1 MRWTS
6 RFFLRDKAISMVFGL
21 ISIIPLGATVFFS
34 ACKMSG
40 FELLYN
46 LVRIQYLINLGWMG
60 MTIVFMRKA
69 EANDLRDCI
78 DTCTES
84 HFFFERSALIWIL
97 FLWIIWNVT
106 AVLLFLIGSYQ
117 NDAIICIFE
126 NWFWRGY
133 LINILLP
140 QLICILVAAAF
151 VLSEHR
157 IAAGVMLIFYLFGQ
171 LISRTD
177 RVAKDECAC
186 VYLCLECISKVISYF
201 LSKC

>member
-1 MRWTS
+1 
-6 RFFLRDKAISMVFGL
+6 
-21 ISIIPLGATVFFS
+21 
-34 ACKMSG
+34 MSG

-157 IAAGVMLIFYLFGQ
+157 IAAGVMLIFYLFLVSSFREQIVWQKTNVPVFIYAWNVFQKLFHIFIKMLSGAQ
-171 LISRTD
+171 MFSTD
-177 RVAKDECAC
+177 FRQKRVA
-186 VYLCLECISKVISYF
+186 
-201 LSKC
+201 

>member
-97 FLWIIWNVT
+97 FVDHMECDSSAT
-106 AVLLFLIGSYQ
+106 VF
-117 NDAIICIFE
+117 
-126 NWFWRGY
+126 
-133 LINILLP
+133 
-140 QLICILVAAAF
+140 
-151 VLSEHR
+151 
-157 IAAGVMLIFYLFGQ
+157 
-171 LISRTD
+171 D
-177 RVAKDECAC
+177 R
-186 VYLCLECISKVISYF
+186 F
-201 LSKC
+201 LSKRCDHLHF

>member
-133 LINILLP
+133 YFKSYFIFFIKM
-140 QLICILVAAAF
+140 
-151 VLSEHR
+151 LSG
-157 IAAGVMLIFYLFGQ
+157 AQMF
-171 LISRTD
+171 STD
-177 RVAKDECAC
+177 FRQKRVA
-186 VYLCLECISKVISYF
+186 
-201 LSKC
+201 

>member
-1 MRWTS
+1 
-6 RFFLRDKAISMVFGL
+6 
-21 ISIIPLGATVFFS
+21 
-34 ACKMSG
+34 
-40 FELLYN
+40 
-46 LVRIQYLINLGWMG
+46 

-157 IAAGVMLIFYLFGQ
+157 IAAGVMLIFYPFFGQ